1 MRHFDVVIIGAGPA
15 GAATALALRKN
26 HPYLSVL
33 ILEASE
39 FQNPRPAETLT
50 PDAIPLLQQ
59 LEVFDF
65 FLEQNHRTVT
75 RHASAWGSC
84 DATTR
89 LFDGREADNGWFID
103 RARFD
108 SMLAGYAA
116 ASGVSFIRATLTKVQ
131 MTSNG
136 SWQLTA
142 QSASVTHILGA
153 SFVVDASGRGA
164 RFASEIGVAQIAQ
177 DTLVGVVRTVELE
190 RDDQTGPGCLIEAFE
205 HGWWYSAPIDSR
217 RLAITVMTDADISKR
232 LQLTQLAEWSEQLE
246 KAPQTNARVA
256 GLAGHGELCVRAAHT
271 RNLTC
276 CTGNNWLAVGDAA
289 ASIDPL
295 ASQGILR
302 ALRFGLHAGSAI
314 GAQFKSRLPD
324 LKSYEQL
331 VRAEFENNLA
341 LRMED
346 YRAEQRWNSAPFW
359 ARRHAAANVLPST
372 GREKKMTLRLN
383 PRAPHPSSSVRAR

>member
-33 ILEASE
+33 ILEASD

-50 PDAIPLLQQ
+50 VDAIPLMQQ

-65 FLEQNHRTVT
+65 FLEQNHRTVSK
-75 RHASAWGSC
+75 HASAWGSST
-84 DATTR
+84 ATTK

-103 RARFD
+103 RSRFD

-131 MTSNG
+131 VASNG

-142 QSASVTHILGA
+142 QSASVSHVLSA
-153 SFVVDASGRGA
+153 SFVADASGRSA
-164 RFASEIGVAQIAQ
+164 RFACEIGVSQVAQ
-177 DTLVGVVRTVELE
+177 DTMVGVVRVIELD
-190 RDDQTGPGCLIEAFE
+190 RDEQAGPGCLIEAFE
-205 HGWWYSAPIDSR
+205 HGWWYSAPISAR
-217 RLAITVMTDADISKR
+217 RIAIAVMTDADISKR
-232 LQLTQLAEWSEQLE
+232 LQLTQLQDWNAQLS
-246 KAPQTNARVA
+246 KAPQTRKRIES
-256 GLAGHGELCVRAAHT
+256 LANHGDLCVRAAHT
-271 RNLTC
+271 RNLC
-276 CTGNNWLAVGDAA
+276 SYAGSNWLAVGDAA

-302 ALRFGLHAGSAI
+302 ALRFGLHAGNAI
-314 GAQFKSRLPD
+314 GEQFKSRLPN

-346 YRAEQRWNSAPFW
+346 YRAERRWSDAPFW
-359 ARRHAAANVLPST
+359 MRRQAEPNCTPTSS
-372 GREKKMTLRLN
+372 GEKRMTLTLGAR
-383 PRAPHPSSSVRAR
+383 PPHSGSSARAR